1 MPTFKF
7 KSPEGK
13 SYTVNGPE
21 GSTAEQAFEI
31 LQGQLGIA
39 SPKKA
44 SDQIPTT
51 RYRPPTQQDI
61 QRSAELAAPDRT
73 YKDDNLLGNIVG
85 PVDAG
90 AALLSSMAG
99 GVVAPIGGF
108 IQAAMNPNSAKQP
121 QEYAGEIAQ
130 AMQYQPRT
138 GTGAQLS
145 RMAGEAL
152 APLATLPTAT
162 IAQGAQAIGSSAG
175 AIRGMAGANAG
186 AMAAQDAQLVAGAPK
201 LTAGTLADLVRAP
214 KQSTMAGGGAAATEE
229 AALRAQRF
237 ADAGIK
243 PTQGQLSRKFDQVKF
258 EREAAKTKEGAAL
271 NDRYAEQNA
280 QMGRYLDDM
289 TDATGAESSGL
300 RATGKAVTD
309 ALTAKKMVKK
319 SEISDAYNKA
329 RQAGDMAEQVDISPV
344 QAYIE
349 KNRSAMR
356 NAPILATAE
365 DEIARLTGGTGKL
378 SINDLEELRKMVGKA
393 GKPNASN
400 ANAGYTPDLIRL
412 IDDSTAGKGGP
423 AYQQARRM
431 YENYSKE
438 FADRDVIDKL
448 LRNKPGT
455 KDRAVAYEDVMQHS
469 LLNGSLDDTKHVFRV
484 LEAYPKGTPPEVVA
498 AGQQAAKELRGS
510 LMNHIKESVFSNA
523 GADTAGN
530 AVGSAAKFKRLVTE
544 LDKDGKLEAVFG
556 KRGAQQIRDAKDLAT
571 DLYTSPTG
579 TVNASNNANTIVA
592 ALDKVSDLT
601 SRIPI
606 VGGVAKYAA
615 KRAESRDLSK
625 KVDAALNPKLSDM
638 KGDK

>member
-1 MPTFKF
+1 MDVRLPDGTIIRGVPDGTTKADLTA
-7 KSPEGK
+7 KLSK
-13 SYTVNGPE
+13 NGYDV
-21 GSTAEQAFEI
+21 SK
-31 LQGQLGIA
+31 LGLN
-39 SPKKA
+39 S
-44 SDQIPTT
+44 SDQIPNEFAGRT
-51 RYRPPTQQDI
+51 PTPQAVA
-61 QRSAELAAPDRT
+61 RGRELGAKERT
-73 YKDDNLLGNIVG
+73 YKDDTLLGNIVG
-85 PVDAG
+85 PVDAAG
-90 AALLSSMAG
+90 ALLSSMAG
-99 GVVAPIGGF
+99 GAVAPIGGF

-121 QEYAGEIAQ
+121 EEYAGEIAQ

-138 GTGAQLS
+138 GTGEQLS
-145 RMAGEAL
+145 RMAGQAL

-162 IAQGAQAIGSSAG
+162 IAQGAQAIGSGTTAL
-175 AIRGMAGANAG
+175 RGLAGANAG
-186 AMAAQDAQLVAGAPK
+186 AMAAQDAAAAAGGGN
-201 LTAGTLADLVRAP
+201 LRDLIRAP
-214 KQSTMAGGGAAATEE
+214 KQSTMAGGGAAATEQS
-229 AALRAQRF
+229 AIRAQRF

-243 PTQGQLSRKFDQVKF
+243 PTRGQLDRTFEQVKF
-258 EREAAKTKEGAAL
+258 EREAAKTKEGGAI

-280 QMGRYLDDM
+280 QFGQYLDSMVDES
-289 TDATGAESSGL
+289 GAQSSGL

-309 ALTAKKMVKK
+309 ALDAKKKVKK
-319 SEISDAYNKA
+319 AEIRDAYNKA
-329 RQAGDMAEQVDISPV
+329 REAGDMAEQVDISPV

-423 AYQQARRM
+423 AYQQARRQF
-431 YENYSKE
+431 ENYSNE
-438 FADRDVIDKL
+438 FTNRDVVDKL

-455 KDRAVAYEDVMQHS
+455 KDRSVAYEDVMKHT
-469 LLNGSLDDTKHVFRV
+469 LLNGSLDDAKHVFRV
-484 LEAYPKGTPPEVVA
+484 LEAYPKGTSPEVVA

-510 LMNHIKESVFSNA
+510 LMNHIKETVFSNS

-556 KRGAQQIRDAKDLAT
+556 KRGAQQIRDAQELAT

-579 TVNASNNANTIVA
+579 TVNTSNNANRIVA

-601 SRIPI
+601 SRIPV

-625 KVDAALNPKLSDM
+625 KVDAALNPKLSDL
-638 KGDK
+638 KGDD